1 MRIKVIGKAHL
12 KGTSKRTGNPYDF
25 IQIHY
30 NGAAFGVEGVA
41 ACTLSLDPQQY
52 SYDCITIGGEY
63 NVEFGPRGYLVE
75 FAPVTKG

>member
-52 SYDCITIGGEY
+52 
-63 NVEFGPRGYLVE
+63 
-75 FAPVTKG
+75 